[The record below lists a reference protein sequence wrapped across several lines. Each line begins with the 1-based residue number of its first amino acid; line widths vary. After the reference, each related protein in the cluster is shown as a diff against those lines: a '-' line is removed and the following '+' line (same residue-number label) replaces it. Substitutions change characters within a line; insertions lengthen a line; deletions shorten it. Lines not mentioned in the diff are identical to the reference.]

1 MAVGAA
7 AVVGTAAVGAVA
19 VVGTAAV
26 GDTAVVGPVAVV
38 DPAAVGAVAETA
50 EETGIAQVLQVF
62 GELGS
67 GLFLLCSTVP

>member
-1 MAVGAA
+1 MAVGA
-7 AVVGTAAVGAVA
+7 TA

-26 GDTAVVGPVAVV
+26 GDAAVVGPVAVV
-38 DPAAVGAVAETA
+38 DPAVVRAVAETA
-50 EETGIAQVLQVF
+50 EDTDIAQVLQAF

>member
-19 VVGTAAV
+19 AVGDAAVVGT
-26 GDTAVVGPVAVV
+26 VAVV